1 MPPRTPERQGS
12 RNEVVS
18 VAVTVDEKSAIQAV
32 ASARRITNSD
42 VLRSWTVE
50 EVMKQAERIRA
61 AVAEPPARQPVGDQP

>member
-18 VAVTVDEKSAIQAV
+18 VAVSVDERSAIRAV
-32 ASARRITNSD
+32 ASARRIANSD

-61 AVAEPPARQPVGDQP
+61 AVADSPARQPIGGQA

>member
-18 VAVTVDEKSAIQAV
+18 VAVTVDEKSAIRAV
-32 ASARRITNSD
+32 ASARGITNSD

-61 AVAEPPARQPVGDQP
+61 AVADPPARQPIGGQA